1 MVANGYVMVA
11 CVGELSNLRRGA
23 MHVKNTVRPRRFT
36 SDRRFNKGRTLGW
49 SENPLQ
55 VIAQSIHSQ
64 TRTESVTPVG
74 KYSQRPVNQTEKKDE
89 RHVLDIS
96 LSKTNKCRFIF
107 NGSFQ
112 LTRGIHLH
120 VNG

>member
-74 KYSQRPVNQTEKKDE
+74 KYSQRPVNQTEKNTNGMYLMFPSRKPTNAD
-89 RHVLDIS
+89 LS
-96 LSKTNKCRFIF
+96 LMALFS
-107 NGSFQ
+107 
-112 LTRGIHLH
+112 
-120 VNG
+120 